1 MLYKMEIGD
10 REIYLAQ
17 KALTDDGD
25 YIVYEWN
32 DGLYISEDDDD
43 DEFEIDDEMEEDLF
57 PLDFDEEDG
66 ADDETYEVEDDEEE
80 ECGEFEDE
88 YIEDDKERNVR
99 LDIEAILSS
108 GFVPQGGVSTYITP
122 KYTTVYAQ
130 AFYRKK

>member
-43 DEFEIDDEMEEDLF
+43 DEFELDDEMEEDLF

-66 ADDETYEVEDDEEE
+66 DDDETYEVEDDEEE

>member
-43 DEFEIDDEMEEDLF
+43 EFEIDEEMEDDLF

-66 ADDETYEVEDDEEE
+66 DDDETYEVEDDEDE

-99 LDIEAILSS
+99 LDIETILSS

>member
-43 DEFEIDDEMEEDLF
+43 EFELDDEMEEDLF

-66 ADDETYEVEDDEEE
+66 DDDETYEVEDDEEE